1 MQTANVSTDR
11 SRNRAEYK
19 RSVVVSLLMLALFM
33 LALQFYLESRYAA
46 RQVAQQREEVSER
59 LGVVRYQLEST
70 LANNLSLINGLA
82 AFISSYPDFTP
93 AQFNRYAETVISR
106 EPALVNL
113 AAAPD
118 LIVRYVFPYAGN
130 EAVIG
135 LDYMTQPDQREAV
148 LKVVQTGNMI
158 IAGPFDLVQGGR
170 AFVGRAA
177 VYTSSPDGPEQFWG
191 IVSSPMLADTIYRKA
206 GLNTISS
213 DIEFAIRG
221 NDGIM
226 SCEVFFG
233 AAATFDHP
241 GVVVMPV
248 AAGGSSWEIA
258 AAPTTA
264 VIETGAGINSLRAT
278 TFTAFLLLSVLLVLR
293 YRQFQHN
300 QVLKAIIFRN
310 ERFLRAVE
318 TVSRVG
324 GWRWSSGCFTEVSNQ
339 ARDIMGLSQEKNSLD
354 MPDFCHM
361 LDLRSREIFEYYI
374 TNAARNRHR
383 IDQELEMRR
392 RDGEVFWLHLKAEVI
407 ENDGQITELIGA
419 IQDIT
424 QQKKVDQLIEYQANY
439 DLLTGLPNRALFQ
452 DRLHNA
458 LLHASRRS
466 TRISVLF
473 VDLDNFKSVNDNLG
487 HDAGDELLVES
498 ARRIQT
504 CIRSVDTVARYSG
517 DEFVALLVDVFSA
530 SVASRIAEDMVLAMR
545 EPFSLSGRQVYCSAS
560 IGVSFYPDDGE
571 SPDTLLI
578 KSDQAMYEV
587 KKSGRNAW
595 QFYTAAM
602 QLESEHK
609 HRLYNELVAV
619 INDDQLEVY
628 YQPIV
633 NSSDGRIVS
642 CEALVRWPRPDGSWV
657 TPDVFI
663 PVAEERG
670 LINRIDLFVLQQS
683 IKSIRHLNT
692 LLESKITLSVNVSPR
707 LLHLRD
713 DDAKDWLSV
722 LEYERDVAV
731 TIEITERVLVDE
743 LGNTKKVLEQLHQ
756 AGVGIAIDDFGTGYS
771 GLSYF
776 TRFPVS
782 AVKIDR
788 SFVRDL
794 GRESTQT
801 TLVETILL
809 LASKLGIQVVA
820 EGVETEEQAAFLREH
835 DCDFLQGYFIA
846 PPLAEHDF
854 ARMVL
859 AQQEK

>member
-1 MQTANVSTDR
+1 MQAASVSTDQV
-11 SRNRAEYK
+11 RNWAAYN
-19 RSVVVSLLMLALFM
+19 RSVIVSLVLLALLMLG
-33 LALQFYLESRYAA
+33 LQVILEKRYTQ
-46 RQVAQQREEVSER
+46 RQLAQQREAISER
-59 LGVVRYQLEST
+59 LGVIRYQLEST

-93 AQFNRYAETVISR
+93 AQFNQYAETVISR

-118 LIVRYVFPYAGN
+118 LVVRYVYPYEGN
-130 EAVIG
+130 EAVLG
-135 LDYMTQPDQREAV
+135 LDYMSQVAQRDAV
-148 LKVVQTGNMI
+148 VRVVQTGNMV

-170 AFVGRAA
+170 AFVGRAP
-177 VYTSSPDGPEQFWG
+177 VYVSNPDGTQRFWG
-191 IVSSPMLADTIYRKA
+191 IVSSPMLAETIYRMA
-206 GLNTISS
+206 GLDSIPA
-213 DIEFAIRG
+213 DIELAIRG
-221 NDGIM
+221 NDGVL
-226 SCEVFFG
+226 SNEVFYGSPSIFES
-233 AAATFDHP
+233 P
-241 GVVVMPV
+241 GVVTMPV
-248 AAGGSSWEIA
+248 AAVGSSWEIA
-258 AAPTTA
+258 AAPTTPRAA
-264 VIETGAGINSLRAT
+264 VSGGVISLRGTSFAV
-278 TFTAFLLLSVLLVLR
+278 FLLLSVLLVLR

-300 QVLKAIIFRN
+300 QVLRTIIFRN

-324 GWRWSSGCFTEVSNQ
+324 GWRWSEGSFTEVSTQ
-339 ARDIMGLSQEKNSLD
+339 AREIMGLPMDRPRLAMAE
-354 MPDFCHM
+354 FCHM
-361 LDLRSREIFEYYI
+361 LDERSREIFEYYI
-374 TNAARNRHR
+374 VNAARNMQR

-407 ENDGQITELIGA
+407 DEDGGDTELVGA

-439 DLLTGLPNRALFQ
+439 DLLTGMPNRALFQ
-452 DRLHNA
+452 DRLLNA
-458 LLHASRRS
+458 LLHAQRRS
-466 TRISVLF
+466 TRIAVLF

-487 HDAGDELLVES
+487 HDAGDLLLVES
-498 ARRIQT
+498 ARRIQR

-530 SVASRIAEDMVLAMR
+530 SVASRIAEEMVIAMR
-545 EPFSLSGRQVYCSAS
+545 EPFSLDGRQVYCSAS
-560 IGVSFYPDDGE
+560 IGVSFYPDDGDN
-571 SPDTLLI
+571 PDTLLI
-578 KSDQAMYEV
+578 KADQAMYEV

-609 HRLYNELVAV
+609 HLLYNELVAA
-619 INDDQLEVY
+619 INEDQLEVY
-628 YQPIV
+628 YQPVV
-633 NSSDGRIVS
+633 NSSDGVIVS

-657 TPDVFI
+657 TPDQFI

-670 LINRIDLFVLQQS
+670 LINRIDLFVLRQS
-683 IKSIRHLNT
+683 IKSIRQLNT
-692 LLESKITLSVNVSPR
+692 FLEHPISLSVNVSPR

-713 DDAKDWLSV
+713 DDAQDWLRV
-722 LEYERDVAV
+722 LEQERDVAI

-743 LGNTKKVLEQLHQ
+743 QGNTKKVLEQLHR
-756 AGVGIAIDDFGTGYS
+756 AGVRIAIDDFGTGYS

-776 TRFPVS
+776 SRFPVS

-794 GRESTQT
+794 GLRATET

-820 EGVETEEQAAFLREH
+820 EGVETDEQATFLRDHE
-835 DCDFLQGYFIA
+835 CDFLQGYFISR
-846 PPLAEHDF
+846 PLPEYEF
-854 ARMVL
+854 GRMVIE
-859 AQQEK
+859 QQGR